1 MELLK
6 QRIREAGIARTEEIL
21 DVSTFFNAQVDAKL
35 MQAIGDDFAEH
46 FKDHDFDVFVTVE
59 SSGIAPS
66 VFASLAAQKPLVIIK
81 KSQKV
86 MDDPRFVQQASFSF
100 TKGNAYHLTTQLEFI
115 KGKRIILIDD
125 FLAQG
130 SVVTNVETLLH
141 KADATLVATGICI
154 SKDYQPGYQK
164 LSAEGKDVYCQVHV
178 TALEPQTNAIHIK

>member
-21 DVSTFFNAQVDAKL
+21 DVSTFFNAQVDATL
-35 MQAIGDDFAEH
+35 MQAIGQDFADYFANHE
-46 FKDHDFDVFVTVE
+46 FDAFVTVE

-86 MDDPRFVQQASFSF
+86 VDDPRYIQQESFSF
-100 TKGNAYHLTTQLEFI
+100 TKGNAYHLTTHLDFI
-115 KGKRIILIDD
+115 QGKRIILIDD

-130 SVVTNVETLLH
+130 SVVTNVETLLN

-154 SKDYQPGYQK
+154 SKDYQPGFKK
-164 LSAEGKDVYCQVHV
+164 LSAAGKDVYCQVHV
-178 TALEPQTNAIHIK
+178 TGLNPETNAIHIK